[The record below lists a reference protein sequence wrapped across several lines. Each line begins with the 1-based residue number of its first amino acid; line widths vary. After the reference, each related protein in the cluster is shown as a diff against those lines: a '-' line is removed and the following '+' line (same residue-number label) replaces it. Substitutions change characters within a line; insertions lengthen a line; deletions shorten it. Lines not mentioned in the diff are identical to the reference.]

1 MKLHPWLL
9 LHPNIPMPLHGL
21 APRIILGD
29 SWWQQQKKLAKE
41 KSDNRCLAC
50 GVTPKQAKY
59 HQWLETHEV
68 YNMYSNGTIEF
79 KTCVA
84 LCHSCHNFIHDGRMQ
99 ALTEKKEYPKE
110 KYLDILDHGNQ
121 LLSNWWGKEIV
132 FKNEAISFLPDDK
145 IYQNLPLKWERFNC
159 KWTDYHLVL
168 YGQRYESKFPSHEA
182 WLQHYQ

>member
-1 MKLHPWLL
+1 MKLRPWLL

-21 APRIILGD
+21 APRIILGE

-84 LCHSCHNFIHDGRMQ
+84 LCHSCHSYIHDSRMQ
-99 ALTEKKEYPKE
+99 ALTEKKNIQE
-110 KYLDILDHGNQ
+110 KN
-121 LLSNWWGKEIV
+121 
-132 FKNEAISFLPDDK
+132 
-145 IYQNLPLKWERFNC
+145 
-159 KWTDYHLVL
+159 T
-168 YGQRYESKFPSHEA
+168 
-182 WLQHYQ
+182 